1 MSEVGNGAAGNGS
14 TAAAGAPEAD
24 QAVSTAASFID
35 AVVWGEH
42 NKVWELIGAEG
53 RTEVLEVAVKRGMD
67 EGLAGRLAAD
77 AASPSETNEFLA
89 DLVNGLRA
97 DLAGTDLDTLQ
108 YALDPEPAQGGRTRV
123 QLSAPLPAILGEGL
137 PVGSVELSDDGGR
150 WRVEAL
156 VPRLGR

>member
-1 MSEVGNGAAGNGS
+1 M
-14 TAAAGAPEAD
+14 
-24 QAVSTAASFID
+24 D
-35 AVVWGEH
+35 AVAWGEH
-42 NKVWELIGAEG
+42 RTVWDLLGKEG
-53 RTEVLEVAVKRGMD
+53 RKTVLRVATASGMD
-67 EGLAGRLAAD
+67 EALAGRLREGT
-77 AASPSETNEFLA
+77 ASEAEESEFLA